1 MNGRIVFSVIDIVLL
16 IAGLAIYLYIV
27 GSYLQRIAVVLE
39 DASSL
44 VWDVKRNAE
53 VIDAGLGSI
62 NNTGRVIAGALPLLY
77 DMAEG
82 IVEGATFDH
91 DAAVDSGRAA
101 PASGTRRT
109 RLLEG
114 VGFDAD

>member
-1 MNGRIVFSVIDIVLL
+1 MNGRIVFSVIDVALL

-27 GSYLQRIAVVLE
+27 GTYLRRIAVVLE
-39 DASSL
+39 DCSSL

-53 VIDAGLGSI
+53 VIDQGLGSI

-77 DMAEG
+77 DMGER
-82 IVEGATFDH
+82 IVVGATFDH
-91 DAAVDSGRAA
+91 DAAVDSGHAA

-109 RLLEG
+109 RLMEA
-114 VGFDAD
+114 VGYDAD

>member
-1 MNGRIVFSVIDIVLL
+1 MSQINKIGIIG
-16 IAGLAIYLYIV
+16 AG
-27 GSYLQRIAVVLE
+27 
-39 DASSL
+39 
-44 VWDVKRNAE
+44 N
-53 VIDAGLGSI
+53 
-62 NNTGRVIAGALPLLY
+62 
-77 DMAEG
+77 MAEG

>member
-1 MNGRIVFSVIDIVLL
+1 MNGRILFSVIDIVLL

-27 GSYLQRIAVVLE
+27 GSYLRRIATVLE
-39 DASSL
+39 TCSSL

-77 DMAEG
+77 DMGER

-91 DAAVDSGRAA
+91 DAAVDSGHAA